1 MSEDRAPL
9 GLLIAALGA
18 AVLAI
23 SVFAPWYGVS
33 VTPSGAAAAQQQL
46 AAVARQYGNTTLQ
59 RESATMGTQFHAL
72 VGRRLAT
79 VSAHQSLKHVSLILL
94 MLAGIALLASLLRL
108 ANMRGLLYAGG
119 SQIALLGG
127 LAGLISLFRMVWPP
141 GAGVGFVTLSPMWGI
156 WLVLL
161 SAAAVVAGG
170 LLAGSDRALQR
181 SSRHK
186 IGPGPPTLATPPSV
200 REMSQGALSPPANRR
215 R

>member
-18 AVLAI
+18 AVLAV

-46 AAVARQYGNTTLQ
+46 AAVARQYGNTNLQ

-72 VGRRLAT
+72 VGRQLAT

-108 ANMRGLLYAGG
+108 ANMRGLLYASG

-127 LAGLISLFRMVWPP
+127 LAGLISLFRMLWPP
-141 GAGVGFVTLSPMWGI
+141 GASVGFVTLSPLWGI
-156 WLVLL
+156 WLALV
-161 SAAAVVAGG
+161 SAAAVLAGG
-170 LLAGSDRALQR
+170 LMAGSDRSLRR
-181 SSRHK
+181 SDSRV
-186 IGPGPPTLATPPSV
+186 GPGPPTLMAPPTV
-200 REMSQGALSPPANRR
+200 RAMSQGALSRPANRR